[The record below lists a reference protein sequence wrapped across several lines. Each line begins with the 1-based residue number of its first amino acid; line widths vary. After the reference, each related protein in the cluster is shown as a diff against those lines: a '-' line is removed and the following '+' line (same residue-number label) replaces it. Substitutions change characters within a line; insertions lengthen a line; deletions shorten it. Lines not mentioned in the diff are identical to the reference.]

1 MRAIRII
8 VLVGVLAALALLCGA
23 CGKRSQQTGTGISA
37 TPSGKASSARS
48 LEEVLAE
55 IDAYV
60 PPPEVDRALF
70 ERMRAKVRKA
80 VINRRGSKTSSD
92 LDLDDLVECNK
103 VNDLKRSSWQCNPVK
118 LKWSYR
124 NAGDYDQGGIV
135 AIDDITPLAI
145 HYGESVPDDDT
156 IRELIDE
163 DD

>member
-1 MRAIRII
+1 
-8 VLVGVLAALALLCGA
+8 VLVAALSTLALLCGA

-55 IDAYV
+55 IDAYE

-70 ERMRAKVRKA
+70 ERMRANVREA
-80 VINRRGSKTSSD
+80 IIIRWQSKTASY
-92 LDLDDLVECNK
+92 LDDLDEYNK

-124 NAGDYDQGGIV
+124 NAGDSPQ
-135 AIDDITPLAI
+135 
-145 HYGESVPDDDT
+145 
-156 IRELIDE
+156 
-163 DD
+163 